1 MRFHTQAVVALGC
14 VTMTAL
20 SIPAFSRPNPQGL
33 EQDPTVRVVRIP
45 QPAPG
50 RAAQKPKLT
59 YTKRIHRRPHVVAQQ
74 HVNEFEHDD
83 RYPLREH
90 TPAAKGAATSSYA
103 WASTLIGEARK
114 YLGTNPTSRKRLW
127 CARFMNLVLAKAGFA
142 GTNSDAA
149 KSFAHYG
156 QRISEPKVGA
166 IAVLTRGRRGGHVG
180 IVTGF
185 DRRGN
190 PILLS
195 GNHGHRVGYGVYS
208 RSRVIAYVLPTQHA
222 GPRHGPLREHAEPA
236 PRAEAVPQRAAQVVQ
251 VAQRRVQQIGQTQAP
266 VWQRQPQVAARP
278 APLRVAQN
286 THDGGKP
293 SFVAEFEMMV
303 SKISGR

>member
-1 MRFHTQAVVALGC
+1 MRFHTQAVLALGC

-50 RAAQKPKLT
+50 QAAKKPTLT
-59 YTKRIHRRPHVVAQQ
+59 YKKRIHRKPHVIGQQ
-74 HVNEFEHDD
+74 RVNEFEHDD
-83 RYPLREH
+83 RYPFREH
-90 TPAAKGAATSSYA
+90 AAATTHAAKSSYA
-103 WASTLIGEARK
+103 WSSALIGEARK

-127 CARFMNLVLAKAGFA
+127 CARFMNFVLAKAGFA

-149 KSFAHYG
+149 KSFAAYG

-185 DRRGN
+185 DSRGN

-208 RSRVIAYVLPTQHA
+208 RSRVIAYVLPTQHTK
-222 GPRHGPLREHAEPA
+222 HGPLREHAEAA
-236 PRAEAVPQRAAQVVQ
+236 PVRDAVPQRAAQVVQ
-251 VAQRRVQQIGQTQAP
+251 VAQRRVQQIGQPQAP
-266 VWQRQPQVAARP
+266 VWQRQPQAAARP
-278 APLRVAQN
+278 APVQVAQN
-286 THDGGKP
+286 TSGKP
-293 SFVAEFEMMV
+293 SFIAEFEMMV
-303 SKISGR
+303 SKVSGR